1 MGKKKK
7 VCLVDRVRCR
17 HIKFWARNMS
27 RRRKIDLPKS
37 LLEEPLLHSI
47 FRDFGSLG
55 LFFDGSKPFPVTFGA
70 VVLAC

>member
-1 MGKKKK
+1 MREKKK
-7 VCLVDRVRCR
+7 VILVDGVGCR
-17 HIKFWARNMS
+17 YVTFWS
-27 RRRKIDLPKS
+27 RYVTQCEEVDLPKS
-37 LLEEPLLHSI
+37 LLEEPLLHTI